1 MTAVQYVDLKNTN
14 LTQNGDAVT
23 IKGIFNTVK
32 NTHKRIVLTNVK
44 LGGVERHD
52 VAGTVYPSGG
62 KFNIIQTI
70 DTGIRIFEI
79 SSNDTIKF
87 ITKTWAQLNA

>member
-1 MTAVQYVDLKNTN
+1 MTAIQYVDLKNID
-14 LTQNGDAVT
+14 LLPNGNAVT
-23 IKGIFNTVK
+23 IKGIFNTIK
-32 NTHKRIVLTNVK
+32 NTRKRVVLTNVK

-52 VAGTVYPSGG
+52 ISGSINPSGG
-62 KFNIIQTI
+62 KFNIIQAI

-79 SSNDTIKF
+79 SSNDSIKF